1 MPSSLLVLG
10 AKPEPIL
17 PPRGTFDAVACAN
30 ASGYSAARLGL
41 RRPVFT
47 VMTALLTDGSPAGRM
62 RLESL
67 RGLETGTVH
76 FYPRRVKD
84 RTAPERL
91 LSRLRSWRTAPFVLR
106 RALAQVGF
114 RYDRFME
121 RSTEEYRR
129 LTLSLC
135 GDDWT
140 VAEQLDRKQASSG
153 LLAVAIAL
161 AEPGVERVILSG
173 FSFELTQAAGDDP
186 NIARRGTTASQHK
199 DTDVL
204 VLRALAGRHPGLAT
218 TEPAVHEAAGVPL
231 LLRA

>member
-10 AKPEPIL
+10 AKPDPIL
-17 PPRGTFDAVACAN
+17 PPPGAFEAVACAN

-41 RRPVFT
+41 PRPAFT
-47 VMTALLTDGSPAGRM
+47 VMTSLLTDGSPAGRM

-67 RGLETGTVH
+67 RGLGTGTVH
-76 FYPRRVKD
+76 FYPRRVKG
-84 RTAPERL
+84 RTALARALFRL
-91 LSRLRSWRTAPFVLR
+91 CSWRTTSPVLR
-106 RALAQVGF
+106 RALARTGF
-114 RYDRFME
+114 RHDRFVV

-129 LTLSLC
+129 LFLSLC
-135 GDDWT
+135 GDDPA

-153 LLAVAIAL
+153 LLAVAVAL
-161 AEPGVERVILSG
+161 AEPGIERVIVSG

-204 VLRALAGRHPGLAT
+204 LLRALTARHPGLVT
-218 TEPAVHEAAGVPL
+218 TEPIVHEAAGVPL
-231 LLRA
+231 LRA

>member
-10 AKPEPIL
+10 AKPDPIL
-17 PPRGTFDAVACAN
+17 PPPGAFDTVACAN

-41 RRPVFT
+41 PRPVFT
-47 VMTALLTDGSPAGRM
+47 VMTSLLTDGSAAGRM

-67 RGLETGTVH
+67 RGLGTGTVH
-76 FYPRRVKD
+76 FYPRPVKG
-84 RTAPERL
+84 RTALARAL
-91 LSRLRSWRTAPFVLR
+91 FRLRSWRTTSPVLR
-106 RALAQVGF
+106 RALARVGY
-114 RYDRFME
+114 RYERFAE
-121 RSTEEYRR
+121 RGTEEYRG
-129 LTLSLC
+129 LILSLC
-135 GDDWT
+135 GDDPS

-161 AEPGVERVILSG
+161 AEPGVERVIVSG

-204 VLRALAGRHPGLAT
+204 VLKALAARHPSLET
-218 TEPAVHEAAGVPL
+218 TEPVVHELAGVPL
-231 LLRA
+231 LRA